1 MNICKDLRIETG
13 AKISTTKV
21 YAKYFFKYGI
31 KCFKISESK
40 EIRVI
45 REWGTWYFRKKWSGK
60 VSLITV

>member
-45 REWGTWYFRKKWSGK
+45 RE
-60 VSLITV
+60 